1 MLRADECVYEYAGR
15 NKTLILRVF
24 APDGA
29 DALIGLSNHSPKITP
44 KEILGGPNDEVG
56 LHNSRFN

>member
-1 MLRADECVYEYAGR
+1 MQGLSPEQE
-15 NKTLILRVF
+15 LILPRYF
-24 APDGA
+24 ADGA

-44 KEILGGPNDEVG
+44 KEMTAGPNDEVG

>member
-1 MLRADECVYEYAGR
+1 MRVLSPEQV
-15 NKTLILRVF
+15 LIITRHF
-24 APDGA
+24 ADGA

-44 KEILGGPNDEVG
+44 KEMAAGPNDEVG